1 MIVHFN
7 KMKENEIELNR
18 QYIQIYGLE
27 KEISP
32 EEEDELITLR
42 VANKEV
48 DIKSFVSYAVGCM
61 FGRYSLDEEGLCTQ
75 VGIRKM
81 L

>member
-1 MIVHFN
+1 MEDSFEKWKKLCDVHFN

-32 EEEDELITLR
+32 R
-42 VANKEV
+42 
-48 DIKSFVSYAVGCM
+48 
-61 FGRYSLDEEGLCTQ
+61 R
-75 VGIRKM
+75 RR
-81 L
+81 